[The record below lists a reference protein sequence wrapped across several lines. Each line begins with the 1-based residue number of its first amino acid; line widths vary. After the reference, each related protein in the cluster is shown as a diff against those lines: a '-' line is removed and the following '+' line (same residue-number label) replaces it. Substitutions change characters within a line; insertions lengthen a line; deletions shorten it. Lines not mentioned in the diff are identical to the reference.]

1 MKTEQNPFERKVED
15 LLSEDAKGSRL
26 EIPAS
31 IYDRIVDF
39 QAQYRALYGLRIT
52 REKVILLLI
61 VEGIE
66 GLQAKLC
73 DIEKAVE
80 SLEK

>member
-1 MKTEQNPFERKVED
+1 MNTSNQFDHVLNP
-15 LLSEDAKGSRL
+15 LLSEESRGSRL

-31 IYDRIVDF
+31 LREQIKDVQDQFRSIF
-39 QAQYRALYGLRIT
+39 KNRIT

-66 GLQAKLC
+66 GLQSKLC
-73 DIEKAVE
+73 EIEAALE
-80 SLEK
+80 SLEE

>member
-1 MKTEQNPFERKVED
+1 MNQNQFDQILNP
-15 LLSEDAKGSRL
+15 LLSEESRGSRL
-26 EIPAS
+26 EIPQSLHEQIKDVQDQFRS
-31 IYDRIVDF
+31 IF
-39 QAQYRALYGLRIT
+39 NNRIT

-73 DIEKAVE
+73 EIEKAVE